1 MKKDLAIGVFI
12 GLFMTLG
19 CGQGEADRGSPGP
32 KDGEIRGEK
41 LIERERFVKVLA
53 SINLTKAALDVQ
65 RADHSGKMPPLKPH
79 YRKIFEEHGVTRGEF
94 KKSLAWYQRDSDTM
108 AVIFDALIER
118 YRKQE
123 ERVGLKKGAAEKEP
137 DRAGNSSN

>member
-1 MKKDLAIGVFI
+1 MKKDLSIGVFI
-12 GLFMTLG
+12 ALFMTLG
-19 CGQGEADRGSPGP
+19 CGQGETDRGGLGK
-32 KDGEIRGEK
+32 KDGKLRGEK

-65 RADHSGKMPPLKPH
+65 RAEHSGKMPPLRPH
-79 YRKIFEEHGVTRGEF
+79 YRKVFEKHGVTRGEF
-94 KKSLAWYQRDSDTM
+94 EKSLAWYQQESDTM

-123 ERVGLKKGAAEKEP
+123 ERVGLKGGAAEKEP
-137 DRAGNSSN
+137 DATGDPSN